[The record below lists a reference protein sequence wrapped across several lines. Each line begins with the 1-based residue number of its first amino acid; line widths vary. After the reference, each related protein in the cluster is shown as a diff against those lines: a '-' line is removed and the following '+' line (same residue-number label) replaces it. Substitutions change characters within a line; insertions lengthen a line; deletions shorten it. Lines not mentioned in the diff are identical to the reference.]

1 MRASIST
8 GPSMIFLSI
17 VTLLFATTALAQT
30 YPTFN
35 ASTIDPN
42 TRLQW
47 CQSEV
52 ATCPLICLDEGYS
65 ATSNLCY
72 PDNLYYTCE
81 CSNGHSPNLTEYS
94 LTIPY
99 FVCQEQV
106 TLCANNCGSDNTCVS
121 ACRQNKQCGATN
133 PTRVNVTS
141 SAIHSTASSPG
152 SSVATATSAASS
164 AVAYNGFG
172 TAAVQGAS
180 PTKNAAATMFDNSVD
195 VAGLKAAVWLV
206 ATVVAGLAGGLAL

>member
-1 MRASIST
+1 MTSL
-8 GPSMIFLSI
+8 SMIFLPI
-17 VTLLFATTALAQT
+17 VALLLATTALAQT

-35 ASTIDPN
+35 ASIIDPN

-72 PDNLYYTCE
+72 PDNLYYICQ

-133 PTRVNVTS
+133 PTRVNVSSTS
-141 SAIHSTASSPG
+141 TAVHSTASSSLG
-152 SSVATATSAASS
+152 SSLTTVTSAASS
-164 AVAYNGFG
+164 AVAFNGFG
-172 TAAVQGAS
+172 TTAVQGAS
-180 PTKNAAATMFDNSVD
+180 PTKNAAAAMFDNRVD

-206 ATVVAGLAGGLAL
+206 ATVVAGVACGLAL

>member
-1 MRASIST
+1 MVSISSYDSFDT
-8 GPSMIFLSI
+8 SNDLQIFLPI

-35 ASTIDPN
+35 ASIIDSN

-47 CQSEV
+47 CQSEI
-52 ATCPLICLDEGYS
+52 ATCPLICLDEGYN

-72 PDNLYYTCE
+72 PDNLYYICQ

-99 FVCQEQV
+99 FICQEQV
-106 TLCANNCGSDNTCVS
+106 TLCADNCGSDNTCVS

-141 SAIHSTASSPG
+141 SSPG
-152 SSVATATSAASS
+152 SSPTTATLAASS
-164 AVAYNGFG
+164 AVAFNGFG
-172 TAAVQGAS
+172 TTAVQGAS
-180 PTKNAAATMFDNSVD
+180 PTKNAAATMFDNRLD
-195 VAGLKAAVWLV
+195 VAGQKAALWMV
-206 ATVVAGLAGGLAL
+206 ATVIAGVAGGLAL